1 MCLRKEAS
9 NPKSFR
15 AFRKLSKFK
24 NKVTPSMFYN
34 DKFKKLQLKNDLLK
48 LKCQERSKG
57 KFLEHCEKILNCA
70 TLPKTQEFDGPGI
83 KAAASSVPYF
93 LAASIQPATGK
104 NLYFLN
110 LN

>member
-15 AFRKLSKFK
+15 VFQKLSKFK
-24 NKVTPSMFYN
+24 NKVTPSTFYN
-34 DKFKKLQLKNDLLK
+34 DKFKKLQLKNNFLK

-57 KFLEHCEKILNCA
+57 KFLEHCEKTLNCA
-70 TLPKTQEFDGPGI
+70 SLPKTQESDSPDI
-83 KAAASSVPYF
+83 KAAANAVPYF
-93 LAASIQPATGK
+93 IAASIQPATGK